1 MGPDDSTLPV
11 IDYEQALENAA
22 GDREIFDAVCESAM
36 QEIPVLFPDLV
47 RAVEKGE
54 MSSGQHLAHTIK
66 GAARVIAAVKTMT
79 LSERIEFAMAES
91 DLGKAQETIPAL
103 SSAIDE
109 LKAELNEST
118 ES

>member
-1 MGPDDSTLPV
+1 MSPDDATLPV

-36 QEIPVLFPDLV
+36 QEIPLLYPDLV
-47 RAVEKGE
+47 RALERSE
-54 MSSGQHLAHTIK
+54 ISSGQRLAHTIK

-79 LSERIEFAMAES
+79 HAEQIELALAEGEL
-91 DLGKAQETIPAL
+91 DKARATMDAL
-103 SSAIDE
+103 SCAIGE
-109 LKAELNEST
+109 LKAELDGAT